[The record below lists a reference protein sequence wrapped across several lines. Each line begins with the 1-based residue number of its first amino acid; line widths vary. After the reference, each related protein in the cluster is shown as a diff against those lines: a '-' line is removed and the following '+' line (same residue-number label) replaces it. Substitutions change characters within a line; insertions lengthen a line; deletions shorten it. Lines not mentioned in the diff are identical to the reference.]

1 MKHFFLIILTLIVS
15 ASCSNKEARKPIVRK
30 TGSFINESIERN
42 KLLNTAENNML
53 MKKMQMD
60 SIHTYVNSSNGYWY
74 YYEKKVENQTYLPQR
89 GDEVFYN
96 HEIRRLDDSIIYSM
110 EALGTKSYLVD
121 KEELITG
128 LQDGIKL
135 MKEGEIVSFLF
146 PSYKAFGYTGNDKV
160 GPNEPLIYS
169 VQLLKINKLSV
180 NENN

>member
-1 MKHFFLIILTLIVS
+1 
-15 ASCSNKEARKPIVRK
+15 
-30 TGSFINESIERN
+30 
-42 KLLNTAENNML
+42 
-53 MKKMQMD
+53 MD
-60 SIHTYVNSSNGYWY
+60 SIHDYVNSSNGFWY
-74 YYEKKVENQTYLPQR
+74 FYETEINNETYLPQR

-96 HEIRRLDDSIIYSM
+96 HEIKRLDETILYSM
-110 EALGTKSYLVD
+110 EELGTKSYLVD

-135 MKEGEIVSFLF
+135 MKEGETISFLF

-169 VQLLKINKLSV
+169 VQLLKINKISE